1 MKPDLKL
8 GRQLER
14 PVVAGS
20 GPPICPPQH
29 DLNDWIV
36 VEADLEFRPESATD
50 CWRALNIDHKTGV
63 LRIEY

>member
-1 MKPDLKL
+1 MILRSVKPDLKL

-50 CWRALNIDHKTGV
+50 GIVRLSQE
-63 LRIEY
+63 RPS